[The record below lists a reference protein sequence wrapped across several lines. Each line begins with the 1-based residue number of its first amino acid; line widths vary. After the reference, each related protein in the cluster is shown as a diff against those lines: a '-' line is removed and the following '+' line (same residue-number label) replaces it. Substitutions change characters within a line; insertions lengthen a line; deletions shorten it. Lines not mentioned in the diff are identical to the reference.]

1 MNLDDDSN
9 IQEQYDEYSAYVG
22 ELCAE
27 VQASHDSLYQ
37 HWFNILLMM
46 GNPVED
52 ARSEAIK
59 TVERVFKLQALTYR
73 PTVIPDGID
82 DLF

>member
-1 MNLDDDSN
+1 MNSDNDSKT
-9 IQEQYDEYSAYVG
+9 QEQYDDYNAYVG

-27 VQASHDSLYQ
+27 VQALHDSLYQ
-37 HWFNILLMM
+37 RWFNLLLMK
-46 GNPVED
+46 GNPVKN
-52 ARSEAIK
+52 ARSEAIAL
-59 TVERVFKLQALTYR
+59 VERIFKLQALTYR

>member
-9 IQEQYDEYSAYVG
+9 IQEQYDEYNAYLG
-22 ELCAE
+22 GLCAE
-27 VQASHDSLYQ
+27 VQALHDSLYQ
-37 HWFNILLMM
+37 RWFNILLMK

-59 TVERVFKLQALTYR
+59 TVERVFKLQALAYR
-73 PTVIPDGID
+73 PTVIPDDVD